1 MVRQITPIIG
11 VEVHVELTT
20 NNKMFCACPAHHFGV
35 APNTHTCPVCLGL
48 PGALPVPNQKAV
60 EDTIRIGLALDCQI
74 ARQSHFD
81 RKQYFY
87 PDLPKGF
94 QISQYQ
100 QPLCVQGKLTLDSG
114 KVIRIDRVHLEE
126 DTGKLQHTIVNGKK
140 VSLIDFNRSGVPL
153 VEIVS
158 CPDLSSSDET
168 KEYLKKIHEIIRAL
182 GVSTADMEKGQMR
195 LEPTVN
201 FSIEQ
206 EGNTQYTPLVELKN
220 INSFN
225 FVKAAIDFEQQR
237 QISEFDQNHIV
248 KNSSNKN
255 TRGYDSVKKNT
266 FPQREKEE
274 AKDYRYFPEPDIPPI
289 VLTDAQIE
297 IIKKDLP
304 ELPQQQIDK
313 LIALGIA
320 DRYAKIIYNDK
331 FTADIIYRIAKT
343 KPDVDIGKLASLIT
357 NKKIKVTQ
365 DVYAQYLDLTGEKE
379 VDRAELEKMIDL
391 VITENIEA
399 ISDYR
404 AGKTNV
410 LGFLVGKVMRLTS
423 GRAQPQAVS
432 ALLLEKLVREP

>member
-48 PGALPVPNQKAV
+48 PGALPVPNRKAV